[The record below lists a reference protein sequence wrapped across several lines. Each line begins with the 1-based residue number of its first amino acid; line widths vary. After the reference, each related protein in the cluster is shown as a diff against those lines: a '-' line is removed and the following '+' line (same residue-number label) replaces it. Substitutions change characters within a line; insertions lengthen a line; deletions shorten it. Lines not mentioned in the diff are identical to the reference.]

1 MDFDI
6 TEGLVD
12 IADHRQPSEEKAK
25 DKIIKRLRADAKKL
39 QTGSNIKRTLKYI
52 DNAGRLDIAIY
63 YGVERVSPTHPE
75 HYYQINCERSQI
87 IEAVE
92 AFIEK
97 ELTTDKHNA
106 AIANKLSLFQSRTSG
121 ALEKAREAKLPS
133 AIS

>member
-12 IADHRQPSEEKAK
+12 IADHRQSPEDKAK
-25 DKIIKRLRADAKKL
+25 NKIIKRLRADAKKL
-39 QTGSNIKRTLKYI
+39 QSGSQIKRTLKYI

-63 YGVERVSPTHPE
+63 YGVERVSPSHPE

-87 IEAVE
+87 VEAVDV
-92 AFIEK
+92 FIEK

>member
-12 IADHRQPSEEKAK
+12 IADHKQLPAEKAK
-25 DKIIKRLRADAKKL
+25 DKIVKRLRADAKKL
-39 QTGSNIKRTLKYI
+39 QSGSHIKRTLRYI
-52 DNAGRLDIAIY
+52 DKAGRLDIAIY
-63 YGVERVSPTHPE
+63 YGVERISPAHPE

-87 IEAVE
+87 VEAVE

-106 AIANKLSLFQSRTSG
+106 TIANKLALFQSRTSG
-121 ALEKAREAKLPS
+121 ALEKAREARLS
-133 AIS
+133 STLS

>member
-12 IADHRQPSEEKAK
+12 IADHKQLPAEKAK
-25 DKIIKRLRADAKKL
+25 DKIVKRLRADAKKL
-39 QTGSNIKRTLKYI
+39 QSGSHIKRTLRYI

-63 YGVERVSPTHPE
+63 YGVERVSPSHPE

-87 IEAVE
+87 VEAVDV
-92 AFIEK
+92 FIEK

-106 AIANKLSLFQSRTSG
+106 AIAKKLSLFQSRTSG

-133 AIS
+133 AFS

>member
-12 IADHRQPSEEKAK
+12 IADHRQPPEEKAK